1 MLGQLNTSKRARKL
15 GWLLMLVSILCTVM
29 TCKGQSTPS
38 STSDE
43 LEQVKKLVPKGY
55 IVFTV
60 DGAKKA
66 LKYREDALAFDYQ
79 NKIKDTLITSL
90 SNENALLRQE
100 NTNLKTENKQL
111 KTAKTLSTIERWGYR
126 ALLLA
131 KYIGLL

>member
-1 MLGQLNTSKRARKL
+1 MLSQLNTSKKARKL
-15 GWLLMLVSILCTVM
+15 GWLLMLISILCTVM

-38 STSDE
+38 STDE

-79 NKIKDTLITSL
+79 NKIKDTLILSQ
-90 SNENALLRQE
+90 SNENALLRLE
-100 NTNLKTENKQL
+100 NTNLKKENKQL

>member
-38 STSDE
+38 STDE

-90 SNENALLRQE
+90 SNENALLRLE
-100 NTNLKTENKQL
+100 NTNLKKEVKQL

-131 KYIGLL
+131 KFIGLL

>member
-15 GWLLMLVSILCTVM
+15 GWLLILVSILCTVM

-38 STSDE
+38 STDE

-90 SNENALLRQE
+90 SNENALLRLE
-100 NTNLKTENKQL
+100 NTNLKKEVKQL

-131 KYIGLL
+131 KFIGLL

>member
-1 MLGQLNTSKRARKL
+1 MLGQLTSKRARKL

-29 TCKGQSTPS
+29 TCKGQSTLS
-38 STSDE
+38 STDE

-79 NKIKDTLITSL
+79 NKIKDTLIISL
-90 SNENALLRQE
+90 SSENALLRQE
-100 NTNLKTENKQL
+100 NANLKKEVKQL

-131 KYIGLL
+131 KFIGLL

>member
-38 STSDE
+38 STDE

-90 SNENALLRQE
+90 SNENTLQAQE
-100 NTNLKTENKQL
+100 ITNLKKEVKQL

-131 KYIGLL
+131 KFIGLL

>member
-1 MLGQLNTSKRARKL
+1 MLSQLNTSRKARKL

-38 STSDE
+38 STDE

-60 DGAKKA
+60 EGAKKA

-79 NKIKDTLITSL
+79 NKIKDTLILSL
-90 SNENALLRQE
+90 NNENALLRQE

-111 KTAKTLSTIERWGYR
+111 KTAKMLSTIERWGYR